1 MTDLSGAGARPLSAL
16 IQTRNDALSLCLSP
30 VVICIPPAKA
40 GGSVVTPVA
49 FPTAPGTRQGLH
61 EHSLEKERSSFHP
74 QVRGRGRILEFE
86 QLLCP
91 EGPFPLVETPDPV
104 TLLIT

>member
-61 EHSLEKERSSFHP
+61 EHSLEKEGQVFTLKSEAGAGFLNLNSSCALR
-74 QVRGRGRILEFE
+74 VRFLWWKPLIL
-86 QLLCP
+86 
-91 EGPFPLVETPDPV
+91 
-104 TLLIT
+104 